1 MIRPFVKTK
10 EKKNMPGFF
19 KVPHTLVLLFGM
31 IVLAWILTLVLP
43 AGQYETF
50 VNEHDREV
58 VVPGTYTVLPDVAP
72 PPAWDI
78 FAVIPRGLAAA
89 QGIIFFVF
97 IIGGALA
104 VIRETGALDSVLA
117 NVLRRFGGRP
127 NALIFMGMLAFAVGS
142 STIGMAEEYIPLV
155 AILITMC
162 VGMKMDTVTAVG
174 IMVAGYGIGY
184 GTAAMNPFTLLVA
197 QEVAGLEPLSGL
209 GYRLILFLPFL
220 LLGFWHVRRY
230 AAKVRADPEASLVA
244 GIPEAQPPAPPQ
256 ASPLTRRQKLVL
268 AVTLGALV
276 LVVWGIG
283 RYGWY
288 LVELGAVFVAL
299 ALIAGLVA
307 GLSLDRI
314 AQSFTVGAAEL
325 TGTAL
330 LIGFAR
336 GIELMLSDGEV
347 LHTIVHGLAT
357 PLTYVGGEAAAVG
370 MLAMQSIMNFF
381 IPSGSGQAYVTMPL
395 LAPVSDIVGVSRQV
409 AVLAYQM
416 GDGFMNMIVP
426 TNAVLMGILGICGI
440 PFGRWFKFIWPLC
453 LQVFLAG
460 SLSLVIAVLIGYQ

>member
-1 MIRPFVKTK
+1 MTVPLITND
-10 EKKNMPGFF
+10 KNMPRSF
-19 KVPHTLVLLFGM
+19 KVPHTLVLLFSM
-31 IVLAWILTLVLP
+31 IVLAWLLTLLLP
-43 AGQYETF
+43 AGQYETM

-58 VVPGTYTVLPDVAP
+58 VVPGTYAVEPDVVP
-72 PPAWDI
+72 PSIWSI
-78 FAVIPRGLAAA
+78 FTVIPRGLAAA

-97 IIGGALA
+97 LIGGALA
-104 VIRETGALDSVLA
+104 VIRETGALDAALA
-117 NVLRRFGGRP
+117 GVLRRFGGKP
-127 NALIFMGMLAFAVGS
+127 GALIFMGMFAFAAGS

-155 AILITMC
+155 AILITLC

-197 QEVAGLEPLSGL
+197 QEVAGLDPVSGL
-209 GYRLILFLPFL
+209 GFRLAIFLPFL
-220 LLGFWHVRRY
+220 ALGFWHVRRY
-230 AAKVRADPEASLVA
+230 AARVSSDPAASLVA
-244 GIPEAQPPAPPQ
+244 DIPEAQPPVPPDTG
-256 ASPLTRRQKLVL
+256 PLTPRNRAVL
-268 AVTLGALV
+268 LVTLAALV
-276 LVVWGIG
+276 LVIWGIG
-283 RYGWY
+283 RHGWY

-299 ALIAGLVA
+299 AIAVGLVA

-314 AQSFTVGAAEL
+314 AGAFTAGAAEL

-347 LHTIVHGLAT
+347 LHTIVHALAT
-357 PLTYVGGEAAAVG
+357 PLTTVGGELAAVG
-370 MLAMQSIMNFF
+370 MLIMQSILNFF

-440 PFGRWFKFIWPLC
+440 PYGRWFRFIWPLC

-460 SLSLVIAVLIGYQ
+460 SLCLVIAVLIGYQ

>member
-1 MIRPFVKTK
+1 MFKSL
-10 EKKNMPGFF
+10 
-19 KVPHTLVLLFGM
+19 KVPNTLVLLFGM
-31 IVLAWILTLVLP
+31 IVVAWLLTLVLP
-43 AGQYETF
+43 AGQYEIV

-58 VVPGTYTVLPDVAP
+58 VVPGTYTVLPDVS
-72 PPAWDI
+72 PPAVWDI
-78 FAVIPRGLAAA
+78 FTVIPRGLAAA
-89 QGIIFFVF
+89 QGIIFFVL

-104 VIRETGALDSVLA
+104 VIRETGALDAVLA
-117 NVLRRFGGRP
+117 NLLKRFRGRP

-142 STIGMAEEYIPLV
+142 STIGMAEEYIPLI

-209 GYRLILFLPFL
+209 GYRLIIFFPFL

-230 AAKVRADPEASLVA
+230 AARVSADPAASLVA
-244 GIPEAQPPAPPQ
+244 DIPEAQPPPPPETAPLNFRNKMV
-256 ASPLTRRQKLVL
+256 LT
-268 AVTLGALV
+268 VTLAALA

-283 RYGWY
+283 RHGWY

-299 ALIAGLVA
+299 AMVAGVVA
-307 GLSLDRI
+307 GLSSDQI
-314 AQSFTVGAAEL
+314 ARSFTVGAAEL

-336 GIELMLSDGEV
+336 GIEIMLSDGEV
-347 LHTIVHGLAT
+347 LHTIVHGLAV
-357 PLTYVGGEAAAVG
+357 PLTHAGGEVAAVG
-370 MLAMQSIMNFF
+370 MLAMQSILNFF

-460 SLSLVIAVLIGYQ
+460 CLSLVIAVLIGYQ

>member
-1 MIRPFVKTK
+1 MSRV
-10 EKKNMPGFF
+10 F

-31 IVLAWILTLVLP
+31 IVLAWLLTLLLS
-43 AGQYETF
+43 AGQFETT

-58 VVPGTYTVLPDVAP
+58 VIPGTYVVLPDVAA
-72 PPAWDI
+72 PPAWSV
-78 FAVIPRGLAAA
+78 FTVIPRGLAEA

-97 IIGGALA
+97 LIGGALA
-104 VIRETGALDSVLA
+104 VIRQTGALDAALA
-117 NVLRRFGGRP
+117 GVLRRFAGRP
-127 NALIFMGMLAFAVGS
+127 GALIFMGMLAFAVGS

-155 AILITMC
+155 AILITLC

-184 GTAAMNPFTLLVA
+184 GTAAMNPFTVLVA

-209 GYRLILFLPFL
+209 GFRLAIFLPFL
-220 LLGFWHVRRY
+220 AIGFWHVRRY
-230 AAKVRADPEASLVA
+230 AQRVSADPTASLVA
-244 GIPEAQPPAPPQ
+244 DIPEAQPPAPPET
-256 ASPLTRRQKLVL
+256 APLTLRGKLVL
-268 AVTLGALV
+268 ALTLTALV

-283 RYGWY
+283 RHGWY
-288 LVELGAVFVAL
+288 LVELGAVFVGL
-299 ALIAGLVA
+299 AVVAGLVA
-307 GLSLDRI
+307 RLSTDQI
-314 AQSFTVGAAEL
+314 ARSFTLGAAEL

-336 GIELMLSDGEV
+336 GIELMLSDGQV

-357 PLTYVGGEAAAVG
+357 PLTYVGGELAAVG
-370 MLAMQSIMNFF
+370 MLLMQSILNFF

-395 LAPVSDIVGVSRQV
+395 MAPVADIVGVSRQV

-440 PFGRWFKFIWPLC
+440 PYGRWFRFIWPLC
-453 LQVFLAG
+453 LQVLLAG